1 MFIFILILNSNKNSV
16 QYFREDSAQAKK
28 SYEDKFGAKGAKS
41 AKTAKYVDDEEAALD
56 AESKIAEAKD
66 GAAGV
71 ARARPAGAKVCGLVW
86 LLLVSFDFS
95 RTIGGQRYRLVEGV

>member
-1 MFIFILILNSNKNSV
+1 VNFS

-41 AKTAKYVDDEEAALD
+41 AKAAKYVDDEEAALD

-66 GAAGV
+66 SAAGV
-71 ARARPAGAKVCGLVW
+71 VRARPVAGAKVCCVGCFQIS
-86 LLLVSFDFS
+86 SFDFFS
-95 RTIGGQRYRLVEGV
+95 TLQGAKDIAWSKESDYN